1 MCSRHNLGYLEVLQ
15 NTTLTPLQ
23 QTILRQRYIDLVRQ
37 YALRCLFLSILFH
50 STRTVVTVGSLIV
63 PALLSIQ
70 YTEASPSSQGEN
82 SMSYQIY
89 WVTWVISLLVTTCN
103 GIQSI
108 FKIEKK
114 YYFLHTV
121 MEQLRSEGWQYLEL
135 SGRYSGYYTPGDTA
149 THENQFVF
157 FCAQVEKIK
166 MKQVEEEYW
175 KVNETQQQQ
184 QQQQQTSTATGTLG
198 ATGAPAQQQRRTID
212 QLIPPTSMRPH
223 TNVVVDNET
232 TESHTLVTIREEIDE
247 EEKPAA
253 RVENPVKDG
262 VPSPNSQTSKKETSR
277 YMPVSI
283 LLSETTDTRGGN
295 VLLSPEDGLSKE
307 KPSLRE

>member
-1 MCSRHNLGYLEVLQ
+1 MCSNYNLGYLEVLQ

-37 YALRCLFLSILFH
+37 YALRCMFLSILFH
-50 STRTVVTVGSLIV
+50 TSRGIVTVGSLIV

-184 QQQQQTSTATGTLG
+184 QQPAATAGPANQQQQ
-198 ATGAPAQQQRRTID
+198 QQQRRTID

-223 TNVVVDNET
+223 TNVIVDNAT
-232 TESHTLVTIREEIDE
+232 TESHTLVTIQEEPAE
-247 EEKPAA
+247 ENKP
-253 RVENPVKDG
+253 RTTVENPVKDG
-262 VPSPNSQTSKKETSR
+262 VPSSNSQTSKKEASR
-277 YMPVSI
+277 HLPVSI
-283 LLSETTDTRGGN
+283 ILHETTDTRAGN
-295 VLLSPEDGLSKE
+295 VLVSPENGVSKE
-307 KPSLRE
+307 KPSLGE